1 MLSLEGYRVLDFGT
15 AWAGPMSTQLLADMG
30 TEVIKVE
37 TQGRLDGLRM
47 GRPIVGDDMA
57 GGDEGKWP
65 NLQPAFHALN
75 RNKMSITV
83 DIKKK
88 EGLSLIRDLV
98 KISDVVSDNFSP
110 GVMARAGLDYD
121 SLVKIKPDII
131 TISLSG
137 VGQYGP
143 LKEATLYANTIM
155 ALSGLS
161 SLLGYYGEPP
171 LGMSAV
177 AYGDANASIHA
188 AFTVLAALVHRKM
201 TGEGQQIDMAET
213 QMGSS
218 LLGEA
223 LMDYQMNG
231 RAAGPQGNRHPHM
244 APHNHY
250 PCAGEDKWV
259 SIAVKTN
266 EEWRRFCQTL
276 GNPAWCLDERFGS
289 VRGRLEHQEELD
301 QNISQWTINY
311 EPNKVMEILQE
322 AGVAA
327 VAVMTT
333 EDQYFDPHFKE
344 RESYIEIEHPL
355 LGVEALYGIP
365 WRLSETPGGIYRP
378 APSLGEHNEYVFKE
392 LLGLNE
398 KDMDRLVKEKVI
410 Y

>member
-1 MLSLEGYRVLDFGT
+1 MLSLEGVRIIDFGT

-30 TEVIKVE
+30 AEVIKVE
-37 TQGRLDGLRM
+37 TKGRLDGLRM
-47 GRPIVGDDMA
+47 GRPIVGDDIT

-65 NLQPAFHALN
+65 NLMPAFHALN

-83 DIKKK
+83 DFKK
-88 EGLSLIRDLV
+88 EEGLALIRDLV

-121 SLVKIKPDII
+121 SLCKIKPDII

-137 VGQYGP
+137 AGQYGP
-143 LKEATLYANTIM
+143 LKDATLYANTIM

-161 SLLGYYGEPP
+161 SLLGYDGEPP

-188 AFTVLAALVHRKM
+188 AFAILAALVYRKM
-201 TGEGQQIDMAET
+201 TGEGQQIDLAET

-218 LLGEA
+218 LMGEA
-223 LMDYQMNG
+223 LMDFHMNG
-231 RAAGPQGNRHPHM
+231 RTARPQGNRHSHM

-250 PCAGEDKWV
+250 PCSEEDKWV
-259 SIAVKTN
+259 SIAVATDD
-266 EEWRRFCQTL
+266 EWQQFCKAI
-276 GNPAWCLDERFGS
+276 GNQAWCRDERF
-289 VRGRLEHQEELD
+289 VNAMDRWKNQEALD
-301 QNISQWTINY
+301 KFIAEWTINH
-311 EPNKVMEILQE
+311 EPIEAMEILQK

-333 EDQYFDPHFKE
+333 EDQYFNPHFME
-344 RESYIEIEHPL
+344 RQSYIEIEHPL
-355 LGVEALYGIP
+355 VGVEALYGIP
-365 WRLSETPGGIYRP
+365 WRLSETPGEIQRP
-378 APSLGEHNEYVFKE
+378 APNLGEHNEYVFKD
-392 LLGLNE
+392 LLG
-398 KDMDRLVKEKVI
+398 MDSKRFDQLVQNKVI